1 MTANARR
8 LAVVAGILTVLATA
22 GIGAATPGNGAGHS
36 NSTCNAGR
44 GNGFEF
50 SFDGG
55 LSVDGLPNDCDP
67 GNSGAHNHGGDLN
80 PPGT

>member
-8 LAVVAGILTVLATA
+8 LAVVAGSLCLLVGP
-22 GIGAATPGNGAGHS
+22 GIAAAKPGNGNGH
-36 NSTCNAGR
+36 THQACNAGR

-55 LSVDGLPNDCDP
+55 TAVTGQPNDCDP
-67 GNSGAHNHGGDLN
+67 GNSGAHNHGGDFN
-80 PPGT
+80 PTGV